1 MYIRDYHMNKEN
13 FEQGGMLYIPIQ
25 DGEKEYLIH
34 IIKDSISK

>member
-25 DGEKEYLIH
+25 DGEK
-34 IIKDSISK
+34 SRG